1 MLNGASGFSADTPP
15 LIRRAR
21 QNEDAPVPRLE
32 ASSAPIPTG
41 LPHVQGPGD
50 AEAICARIEATME
63 ALLQLIEAESEL
75 LRSGRMVAAAAL
87 EPAKNDYAR
96 AYLGELDLLRTI
108 GAEIEAH
115 VPGSVERLRRRH
127 EEFVSVLQIDLA
139 ALAAAQAASDPLA
152 PKPGRRRPAAAMPRA
167 GFAAPSGAY

>member
-1 MLNGASGFSADTPP
+1 MSQPASAPMRSPESTAPHV
-15 LIRRAR
+15 
-21 QNEDAPVPRLE
+21 NEDAPVNRLE
-32 ASSAPIPTG
+32 ASPTPAPIRAR
-41 LPHVQGPGD
+41 HVQGPGD

-75 LRSGRMVAAAAL
+75 LRSGRAVAAAAL

-96 AYLGELDLLRTI
+96 AYLGELDLLRTV
-108 GAEIEAH
+108 GADIEAH

-139 ALAAAQAASDPLA
+139 ALATAQAASDPLA
-152 PKPGRRRPAAAMPRA
+152 PKPGRSRPAGPLPRA
-167 GFAAPSGAY
+167 GILAPRSAV